1 MELAPDEELVARVRQ
16 GDPDA
21 FRQLVEKHQ
30 TFVYGI
36 AQQVVQRRE
45 TAEDIAQEVFLR
57 LYRTIAGYRG
67 EARFTTWLYRIAAN
81 TAADYMRRQRRRPG
95 TVLLDR
101 VKEWLGDR
109 REEPEAAVLR
119 KERQVSVQELLA
131 RLPEKYR
138 LVLYLYH
145 YRQLSYEEIGAICGL
160 PVKTVETRLYR
171 GRSML
176 KTKWQEVHG
185 DETPTPE
192 SAGAGPLFVPGSG
205 DRGR

>member
-1 MELAPDEELVARVRQ
+1 MELAPDEELVVRVRQ

-30 TFVYGI
+30 AFVYSI
-36 AQQVVQRRE
+36 ALQVAQRRE
-45 TAEDIAQEVFLR
+45 AAEDIAQEVFLR

-81 TAADYMRRQRRRPG
+81 AAADYMRQQRRRPAA
-95 TVLLDR
+95 VLLDR
-101 VKEWLGDR
+101 VKEWLADR
-109 REEPEAAVLR
+109 REEPEAALLR

-131 RLPEKYR
+131 GLPDKYR
-138 LVLYLYH
+138 LILYLYH
-145 YRQLSYEEIGAICGL
+145 YRQLTYEEIGAICGL

-185 DETPTPE
+185 DETPSPE
-192 SAGAGPLFVPGSG
+192 SPGAGPLFAPGAGESG
-205 DRGR
+205 R